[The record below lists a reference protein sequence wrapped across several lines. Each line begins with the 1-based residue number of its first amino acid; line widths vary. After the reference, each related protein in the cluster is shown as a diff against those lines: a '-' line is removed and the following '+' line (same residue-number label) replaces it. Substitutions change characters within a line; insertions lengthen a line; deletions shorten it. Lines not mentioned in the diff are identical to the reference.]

1 MVRWHHQ
8 LNRHEFWVSSRSWW
22 WDKEAWCAAVH
33 GVAKSRTLEQ
43 MKWTDSSCSCYEF
56 TDLEFVIISFGNVFV
71 YSYNGKGELLR
82 WLSGKEFACQ
92 AEDMGWI
99 PQSGR
104 PLREGN
110 GNPLQYSCLGN
121 PMDRGIWWTTVHE
134 VTKVHL
140 MIWSHTEWSSELLKM
155 VKLYA
160 LIQCFPGLAPF
171 QLSPNKLCTSSLRM
185 GIQNWFH
192 SLRNSWTSL
201 SLWNWIK
208 NWYVDLNYHCL
219 DMSTYSRQLLSINR
233 HCGQNHAE
241 GQESD
246 VDI

>member
-1 MVRWHHQ
+1 MYLSIVIMEKGNFSGGSVVKN
-8 LNRHEFWVSSRSWW
+8 LP
-22 WDKEAWCAAVH
+22 
-33 GVAKSRTLEQ
+33 AKQ
-43 MKWTDSSCSCYEF
+43 K
-56 TDLEFVIISFGNVFV
+56 NV
-71 YSYNGKGELLR
+71 
-82 WLSGKEFACQ
+82 
-92 AEDMGWI
+92 GWI

-140 MIWSHTEWSSELLKM
+140 MIWSHIEWSSELLKT

-219 DMSTYSRQLLSINR
+219 DDMSTYRRQLLSINR